1 MTATEVLTVP
11 GNLDALETIANYV
24 LHAAGQA
31 GLDRKSAYRLRLAVD
46 EIATNIVTHGY
57 EEAGL
62 EGPIWVQATMQP
74 QALTI
79 VLEDE
84 APEYDPLNTPTPE
97 DLDAPIEERQ
107 IGGLGVYLTLRG
119 VDEFHYERASGRNRN
134 VFTMQRGTRDV
145 PAEVS
150 PAGLALLIYS
160 PNPAAV
166 ASLTTTLRS
175 LGYSA
180 EVVTSPTAAEQTL
193 NAGEVSALL
202 ISDSTPVHDVKA
214 LLSLSGTLASG
225 QRPALLAYTQHLAQP
240 ERLKTLLDLGIPD
253 YLSLPLD
260 PVLVQARITAAVELR
275 RQKDNSEGARKDAEW
290 LLIERDVQIGRD
302 IQLSFLPQTLPQP
315 PGWELAAYFRPAREV
330 AGDFYDAF
338 ELTNGRR
345 LGFVIADVCDK
356 GVGAALFMALFKTL
370 IRWGAQQN
378 VNLGWLDASSTSVT
392 QNREWLKSSP
402 EARRQ
407 SLPSIGTGSLL
418 NAIAGTNRYIVENH
432 GMTGYFATVFFGIL
446 DPQNGN
452 LIYINAGHNPPF
464 ILRADG
470 TQELLKPTGPAVG
483 MLADGIF
490 HIQQARLLPGDTL
503 FAYTDGVTDA
513 KDVHGEFFTM
523 HKLTELLVKPPSSA
537 TNAVNRVRD
546 HLLEH
551 IGAAAQFDDITM
563 ICVRRDQG
571 GAL

>member
-1 MTATEVLTVP
+1 MTATDLLTVP
-11 GNLDALETIANYV
+11 GTLDALDDIAQYV
-24 LHAAGQA
+24 LNAAAQA
-31 GLDRKSAYRLRLAVD
+31 GLDRKTAYRLRLAVD

-62 EGPIWVQATMQP
+62 QGEIRVQATVLP
-74 QALTI
+74 EALTI

-84 APEYDPLNTPTPE
+84 ALAYDPLSTPTPE

-119 VDEFHYERASGRNRN
+119 VDDFHYEWKDGHNCN
-134 VFTMQRGTRDV
+134 VFTMQRGTRQV
-145 PAEVS
+145 AAEVS
-150 PAGLALLIYS
+150 TAGRTLLVYS
-160 PNPAAV
+160 PNPGAAGNV
-166 ASLTTTLRS
+166 LTTLRS
-175 LGYSA
+175 LGYA
-180 EVVTSPTAAEQTL
+180 ADVVTSPEAARPLLEQ
-193 NAGEVSALL
+193 GGISALL
-202 ISDSTPVHDVKA
+202 ISDSTPLRDATA
-214 LLSLSGTLASG
+214 LLDMSAGLPDTT
-225 QRPALLAYTQHLAQP
+225 RPALLGYTVHIGEP
-240 ERLKTLLDLGIPD
+240 ERLKALIGLGIPD
-253 YLSLPLD
+253 FLSLPLD
-260 PVLVQARITAAVELR
+260 PVLMRARIEAAVTLRHLSVPQEQARR
-275 RQKDNSEGARKDAEW
+275 DAEW

-315 PGWELAAYFRPAREV
+315 PGWELAAFFRPAREV

-378 VNLGWLDASSTSVT
+378 VNLGWLDASSLSVT
-392 QNREWLKSSP
+392 QNRDWLKNSP
-402 EARRQ
+402 ETRRQ
-407 SLPSIGTGSLL
+407 NLPSIGTGALL
-418 NAIAGTNRYIVENH
+418 NAIAGTNRYIAENH
-432 GMTGYFATVFFGIL
+432 GMTGYFATVFMGIL

-470 TQELLKPTGPAVG
+470 EQELLKTTGPAVG
-483 MLADGIF
+483 MFQEATF
-490 HIQQARLLPGDTL
+490 QFQQARLMPGDTL

-513 KDVHGEFFTM
+513 KDIGNQFFSM
-523 HKLTELLVKPPSSA
+523 HHLSEVLSKPVPSA
-537 TNAVNRVRD
+537 TGAVNRVRD
-546 HLLEH
+546 RLLSH

-563 ICVRRDQG
+563 ICVRRDND
-571 GAL
+571 ATR

>member
-1 MTATEVLTVP
+1 MTATELLTVP
-11 GNLDALETIANYV
+11 GNLDALDDIATYV
-24 LHAAGQA
+24 LNAATQA

-57 EEAGL
+57 EETGQ
-62 EGPIWVQATMQP
+62 EGPIWVQANLLP
-74 QALTI
+74 QMLTI

-84 APEYDPLNTPTPE
+84 APEYDPLNTPTPD
-97 DLDAPIEERQ
+97 DLDAPIEDRQ

-119 VDEFHYERASGRNRN
+119 VDEFHYERAGARNRN
-134 VFTMQRGTRDV
+134 VFTMRRGTRDV

-150 PAGLALLIYS
+150 PAGLTLLVYS
-160 PNPAAV
+160 PNPAV
-166 ASLTTTLRS
+166 VGSLTTTLRG
-175 LGYSA
+175 LGYSV
-180 EVVTSPTAAEQTL
+180 EVVTSPEAAQQMITG
-193 NAGEVSALL
+193 GEASALL
-202 ISDSTPVHDVKA
+202 ISDSTPVHDVKT
-214 LLSLSGTLASG
+214 LLAMSAEQEVGK
-225 QRPALLAYTQHLAQP
+225 RPALLAYTQHLVQP

-260 PVLVQARITAAVELR
+260 PALVRARIAAAVELR
-275 RQKDNSEGARKDAEW
+275 RLSDHSEGARKDAEW

-378 VNLGWLDASSTSVT
+378 VNLGWLDTASTSVT

-464 ILRADG
+464 ILRANGD
-470 TQELLKPTGPAVG
+470 QELLKPTGPAVG
-483 MLADGIF
+483 MLLDGVF
-490 HIQQARLLPGDTL
+490 NIQQAKLMPGDTL

-513 KDVHGEFFTM
+513 KDIHGQFFSM
-523 HKLTELLVKPPSSA
+523 HHLTELMQKPPSSA
-537 TNAVNRVRD
+537 NGAVNRVRD
-546 HLLEH
+546 QLLEH

-571 GAL
+571 TPL

>member
-1 MTATEVLTVP
+1 M
-11 GNLDALETIANYV
+11 
-24 LHAAGQA
+24 
-31 GLDRKSAYRLRLAVD
+31 
-46 EIATNIVTHGY
+46 
-57 EEAGL
+57 
-62 EGPIWVQATMQP
+62 
-74 QALTI
+74 
-79 VLEDE
+79 
-84 APEYDPLNTPTPE
+84 
-97 DLDAPIEERQ
+97 
-107 IGGLGVYLTLRG
+107 
-119 VDEFHYERASGRNRN
+119 
-134 VFTMQRGTRDV
+134 
-145 PAEVS
+145 
-150 PAGLALLIYS
+150 
-160 PNPAAV
+160 
-166 ASLTTTLRS
+166 
-175 LGYSA
+175 SA
-180 EVVTSPTAAEQTL
+180 EQ
-193 NAGEVSALL
+193 EVG
-202 ISDSTPVHDVKA
+202 K
-214 LLSLSGTLASG
+214 
-225 QRPALLAYTQHLAQP
+225 RPALLAYTQHLVQP

-260 PVLVQARITAAVELR
+260 PVLVRARIAAAVELR
-275 RQKDNSEGARKDAEW
+275 RLNDHSEGARKDAEW

-378 VNLGWLDASSTSVT
+378 VNLGWLDTASTSVT

-464 ILRADG
+464 ILRANGD
-470 TQELLKPTGPAVG
+470 QELLKPTGPAVG
-483 MLADGIF
+483 MLLDGVF
-490 HIQQARLLPGDTL
+490 NIQQAKLMPGDTL

-513 KDVHGEFFTM
+513 KDIHGQFFSM
-523 HKLTELLVKPPSSA
+523 HHLTELMHKPPSSA
-537 TNAVNRVRD
+537 NGAVNRVRD
-546 HLLEH
+546 QLLEH

-571 GAL
+571 TPL